1 MSESSSQDK
10 TEQPSQQKIR
20 KAREEGNLPRSRE
33 LVTALLILGSALLI
47 GAFSRE
53 LASMSVSVSELN
65 LSLDR
70 EAAFDPA
77 MMLVHLGT
85 SGIIMLKAIVPMLAL
100 MMAISVLGNVIRGG
114 WNLSGKAAQPK
125 MSKLN
130 PISGIKRMFSAK
142 SMVELIKSIL
152 KVTLIA
158 GTLYQLIDS
167 NLDKMMALHR
177 LPLNSAIAQSVD
189 ILLSGLLSFGIAL
202 LVIAILEMPYSSWDY
217 TKQLKMTKQE
227 AKEEH
232 KNTDGNPEIKG
243 RIRQLQRQ
251 MAQRRMVNTVPQAD
265 VVITNP
271 THYAVALKYD
281 LTKAK
286 APYVIA
292 KALDHSALQMQGI
305 ARQHEIPVVEVP
317 PLTRA
322 VYYSTNE
329 WQEIPAPLYVAVAHI
344 LTFVFQMEQYRKGR
358 QPSKPEF
365 PRISI
370 PRELRR

>member
-10 TEQPSQQKIR
+10 TEQPSQQKLR

-33 LVTALLILGSALLI
+33 LVTALLTLGATLLF
-47 GAFSRE
+47 GAFSHE
-53 LASMSVSVSELN
+53 LVQMAMTVSQSSFQ
-65 LSLDR
+65 LSR
-70 EAAFDPA
+70 AQAFDPNL
-77 MMLVHLGT
+77 MLTLLTDSVMVMIRVITPLLG
-85 SGIIMLKAIVPMLAL
+85 LL
-100 MMAISVLGNVIRGG
+100 MAIAVLANIIRGG

-125 MSKLN
+125 FSKLN
-130 PISGIKRMFSAK
+130 PISGIKKIFSAK
-142 SMVELIKSIL
+142 SVVELVKSIL
-152 KVTLIA
+152 KVTLISVV
-158 GTLYQLIDS
+158 LYYLITG
-167 NLDKMMALHR
+167 NLKDIIAIQRM
-177 LPLNSAIAQSVD
+177 PLNSAMAQSVEF
-189 ILLSGLLSFGIAL
+189 LMQGLLSFALALLLIAL
-202 LVIAILEMPYSSWDY
+202 LDLPYSSWDY

-251 MAQRRMVNTVPQAD
+251 MTQRRMMNTVPQAD

-281 LTKAK
+281 LSKAR

-292 KALDHSALQMQGI
+292 KAVDHSALHMQAI
-305 ARQHEIPVVEVP
+305 ARQHDVPVVEVP

-329 WQEIPAPLYVAVAHI
+329 WQEIPAPLYIAVAHI
-344 LTFVFQMEQYRKGR
+344 LTFVFQMEQYRQGR
-358 QPSKPEF
+358 QPTKPPF
-365 PRISI
+365 PRVSI